1 MASYLCRSALPGAKV
16 YAVDFSLPM
25 LEEATAKPGGND
37 IRFLLADIGDLP
49 FLDDTFDLITISFA
63 TRNINLT
70 EQTLIRTFRE
80 FHRVLK
86 VGGHFVN
93 LETSQPS
100 SPLVR
105 RVFHEYVRLFVTPIG
120 RAVSGSGSAYA
131 YLAHTVPRF
140 YHAEELASILVR
152 AGFRNVRTRRLTF
165 GVAAIHQ
172 GTKI

>member
-1 MASYLCRSALPGAKV
+1 MIGRVGKTVKLVTVHEDNFVQAIAETDQRHRSWREKLGWV
-16 YAVDFSLPM
+16 HDV
-25 LEEATAKPGGND
+25 
-37 IRFLLADIGDLP
+37 LA
-49 FLDDTFDLITISFA
+49 DDTFDLITISFA
-63 TRNINLT
+63 TRNINLSEKT
-70 EQTLIRTFRE
+70 LIQTLKE

-105 RVFHEYVRLFVTPIG
+105 RVFHAYVRLLVAPIG
-120 RAVSGSGSAYA
+120 RGVSGSRSAYA

-140 YHAEELASILVR
+140 YLAEELARILVR
-152 AGFRNVRTRRLTF
+152 AGFRDVRIRRLAL

-172 GTKI
+172 GTKV